1 MILQNLIIKSKM
13 IRTETKPSKG
23 EFMKKLVLV
32 LAATLSVV
40 ACTKK
45 TETATGTAAATP
57 STTTAAGATGTL
69 TNNELKI
76 GISQEFENFNPLIS
90 NMMATTYMSTM
101 TMRTLDTIDADGKWV
116 PQLAKSI
123 PTIENGQA
131 QIKKVNGKNTVVAVW
146 EILDNAMWGDGTPI
160 TCEDFIFTNKVAMSP
175 NVSVADKETYSQ
187 VAKIE
192 TDKANPKKCTFTY
205 DKIRWDFTQLGTFK
219 VLPKHLEE
227 PVWKKFG
234 SIKEGYEKN
243 SLYTK
248 EPTNPGLYHGP
259 YLVSEIQLGD
269 HVTFV
274 PNPKFF
280 GEAPKIKK
288 IIVKLIPNTG
298 TMEANLRSGTID
310 LISSM
315 GLALDQALA
324 FDKKI
329 KEEKLG
335 YSVLFQPS
343 AVYEHIDL
351 NLDNPIL
358 KDVRVRKALHY
369 AINKEDLTTALFE
382 GKQQPAIHNLTPK
395 DPWFT
400 DDPTKIT
407 VYKYNKRESERLLDE
422 AGWKVGADG
431 IRTKKMK
438 NAKGKE
444 EETRLSFSIMTTA
457 GNKTREL
464 VQVYLQN
471 NWKNVGIEVQAK
483 NEPARVFFGE
493 TTKKRKFDAMALFAW
508 VSSPESSPKGTFHSS
523 KIPTAKNGFSGQN
536 QMGWVN
542 ANVDKLTDALDLEM
556 KHEKRV
562 ELVHQILKY
571 YTDEVPVLPLYYRSD
586 VAVIPTQIKGYR
598 LTGHQFPETNEVEK
612 WTVE

>member
-1 MILQNLIIKSKM
+1 MS
-13 IRTETKPSKG
+13 SKG

-32 LAATLSVV
+32 LAATIAVV
-40 ACTKK
+40 SCTKK
-45 TETATGTAAATP
+45 TETAPVAGETTPAVATA
-57 STTTAAGATGTL
+57 TASGAL

-90 NMMATTYMSTM
+90 NMAATSYMMSM
-101 TMRTLDTIDADGKWV
+101 TMRTLDTINADGQWV

-123 PTIENGQA
+123 PTIENGGA
-131 QIKKVNGKNTVVAVW
+131 KVKKVNGKDTIVADW
-146 EILDNAMWGDGTPI
+146 EIVETAVWGDGTPI
-160 TCEDFIFTNKVAMSP
+160 TCEDFIFTNKVAMSA

-187 VAKIE
+187 IAKIDV
-192 TDKANPKKCTFTY
+192 DKTNPKKCTFTY
-205 DKIRWDFTQLGTFK
+205 DKLRWDFTQLGTFR

-227 PVWKKFG
+227 PVFKKFG
-234 SIKEGYEKN
+234 ATKEGYEKN

-248 EPTNPGLYHGP
+248 EPTNPGLYFGP
-259 YLVSEIQLGD
+259 YLINELQLGD
-269 HVTFV
+269 HVTFT

-358 KDVRVRKALHY
+358 KDVRVRKALNY

-382 GKQQPAIHNLTPK
+382 GKQQPALHNITPK

-400 DDPTKIT
+400 DDPTKI
-407 VYKYNKRESERLLDE
+407 VIYKYNKRESERLLDE

-431 IRTKKMK
+431 IRTKKD
-438 NAKGKE
+438 AKGKE
-444 EETRLSFSIMTTA
+444 QRLSFTIMTTA

-471 NWKNVGIEVQAK
+471 NWKNVGIDVQAK

-493 TTKKRKFDAMALFAW
+493 TTKKRKFEAMALFAW

-536 QMGWVN
+536 QMGWN
-542 ANVDKLTDALDLEM
+542 NPKVDKLTDALDLEL
-556 KHEKRV
+556 KNEKRIA
-562 ELVHQILKY
+562 LVHEILKY

-586 VAVIPTQIKGYR
+586 VAVIPNQIKGYR

>member
-1 MILQNLIIKSKM
+1 MRNLA
-13 IRTETKPSKG
+13 
-23 EFMKKLVLV
+23 FV
-32 LAATLSVV
+32 LAATLTVV

-45 TETATGTAAATP
+45 TETANGTAATATIT
-57 STTTAAGATGTL
+57 SGSSTL

-76 GISQEFENFNPLIS
+76 GISQEFENFNPLIA
-90 NMMATTYMSTM
+90 NMMATTYMSAM
-101 TMRTLDTIDADGKWV
+101 TMRTLNTIDADGKWV

-123 PTIENGQA
+123 PSLENGGA
-131 QIKKVNGKNTVVAVW
+131 KIKKVNGKDTIVAVW
-146 EILDNAMWGDGTPI
+146 EILDNAQWGDGTPI
-160 TCEDFIFTNKVAMSP
+160 TCEDYIFTNKVAMSP

-187 VAKIE
+187 VASIE
-192 TDKANPKKCTFTY
+192 VDKTNPKKCTFTY
-205 DKIRWDFTQLGTFK
+205 DKLRWDFTQLGTFR

-227 PVWKKFG
+227 PVFKKFG
-234 SIKEGYEKN
+234 ALKEGYEKN

-274 PNPKFF
+274 PNPKYY

-298 TMEANLRSGTID
+298 TLEANLRSGTID
-310 LISSM
+310 LISVL

-335 YSVLFQPS
+335 YTVLFQPS

-358 KDVRVRKALHY
+358 KDIKVRKALHY
-369 AINKEDLTTALFE
+369 AINKDDLTNALFE
-382 GKQQPAIHNLTPK
+382 GKQMPAIHNITPK

-400 DDPTKIT
+400 DDPTKI
-407 VYKYNKRESERLLDE
+407 VLYKYNKREAERLLDE

-431 IRTKKMK
+431 IRTKKIK

-444 EETRLSFSIMTTA
+444 EDTRLSFTIMTTA

-471 NWKNVGIEVQAK
+471 NWKNIGVEVQAK

-493 TTKKRKFDAMALFAW
+493 TTKKRKFESMALFAW
-508 VSSPESSPKGTFHSS
+508 VSSPESNPKGTFHSS
-523 KIPTAKNGFSGQN
+523 KIPTTKNGFSGQN
-536 QMGWVN
+536 QMGWN
-542 ANVDKLTDALDLEM
+542 NPAVDKLTEALEVEM

-562 ELVHQILKY
+562 ELVQEILKY

-586 VAVIPTQIKGYR
+586 VAVVPQQIKGYR